1 MESYNKLTDTEL
13 LYQIND
19 SKKWHEAIKKET
31 IGLTLQIE
39 EIEKIVNEKAGEEL
53 LKWEKNQLGSKAFH
67 GIYN

>member
-19 SKKWHEAIKKET
+19 SKKWHEEIKKET

-39 EIEKIVNEKAGEEL
+39 EIEKIVNEKLKELEIIENKYVGL
-53 LKWEKNQLGSKAFH
+53 LKEMTSRE
-67 GIYN
+67 

>member
-39 EIEKIVNEKAGEEL
+39 EIEKIVNEKLKELEIIENKYVGL
-53 LKWEKNQLGSKAFH
+53 LKEMTSRE
-67 GIYN
+67 